1 MIFSKSNASGRL
13 RNFGAHFLQEC
24 VERLVV
30 STNPTLLGGDC
41 PTNGWPGAN
50 VGTTL
55 AEGAASR
62 ALALRCWTRSRVRG
76 VELPAR
82 RGRRAIGSVQY
93 SGGMLPQIR
102 PTKYPLRC
110 PTSFP
115 MTEADAR
122 PSIYR
127 RDETAVHYKRGC
139 ASSIARLC
147 VFVSASQER
156 PQLCRHFADLL
167 AEAFARA

>member
-13 RNFGAHFLQEC
+13 RNFGAHFHEEC

-62 ALALRCWTRSRVRG
+62 ALALRCWTRSRVREVG
-76 VELPAR
+76 LPTR
-82 RGRRAIGSVQY
+82 RGRRAIGNVLYNTVVACCPKSAPLNIHYGAPPPSPSQRRMPDRQFI
-93 SGGMLPQIR
+93 GG
-102 PTKYPLRC
+102 TKLLYITRG
-110 PTSFP
+110 
-115 MTEADAR
+115 AAR
-122 PSIYR
+122 P
-127 RDETAVHYKRGC
+127 
-139 ASSIARLC
+139 AS
-147 VFVSASQER
+147 
-156 PQLCRHFADLL
+156 P
-167 AEAFARA
+167 AFAYLLVPLKNGPNFAVTSRIF